1 MEVLYLWCAVGA
13 GTLFVVQTVLAL
25 VGLGS
30 SGLDID
36 LEVGDIDLDTDFD
49 TDVGA
54 DHDAS
59 SDTRF
64 VGALSIKAI
73 VAGITVFGL
82 AGLAAERQL
91 SSVQA
96 MLAALLAGGATMYAV
111 GWLIHRMH
119 QLNADGTVRIG
130 ECVGSIGS
138 VYLTIPGGKSGV
150 GKVTVEIQG
159 RTMEYAALT
168 DGDAITTG
176 SKVEVAGVLNNDTI
190 MVRPTEL
197 VSAKS

>member
-1 MEVLYLWCAVGA
+1 METLYLWCAVGA
-13 GTLFVVQTVLAL
+13 GTVFVVQTVLAL
-25 VGLGS
+25 VGIGS

-49 TDVGA
+49 TEFDAG
-54 DHDAS
+54 HDAAN
-59 SDTRF
+59 DTRF

-73 VAGITVFGL
+73 IAGITVFGL
-82 AGLAAERQL
+82 AGLAADRQL
-91 SSVQA
+91 STVQST
-96 MLAALLAGGATMYAV
+96 LVALCAGAATMYAV

-130 ECVGSIGS
+130 ECVGSVGS
-138 VYLTIPGGKSGV
+138 VYLTIPEAKSGV

-168 DGDAITTG
+168 EGDAIPTG
-176 SKVEVAGVLNNDTI
+176 TQVQVAGVLNNDTI
-190 MVRPTEL
+190 VVRPTEF
-197 VSAKS
+197 AA